1 MLNQKLRS
9 ILHRGV
15 VIPAHPLALNVDR
28 KFDERRQ
35 RALSRYYIAAGSG
48 GLALG
53 VHMTQFAIRD
63 LKHDLLKPVL
73 ELAKEEMDRAD
84 HQSHEPMLRIGG
96 LCGSTAK
103 AVAEGQLLRDLEYH
117 AGLLNLAAMCGTPE
131 NELLDHC
138 REVAQIIP
146 LFGFYLQSTI
156 GGLELPYSF
165 WRRFVEIPEVVAIKI
180 AAFDRYQT
188 LDVLRAVAE
197 SGRRDIALY
206 TGNDDSIVM
215 DLITPHC
222 FEVNGKKVE
231 LRIVGG
237 LLGHWAVWTRRAVE
251 ILEECHRLMEG
262 PKPIP
267 VTTLTLAVEVTDS
280 NAAFFDAANQFRG
293 CIPGLHEVLRRQGL
307 LEGIWCLDP
316 NEILGRGQKQE
327 IDRVYKVYPH
337 LNDDNFVK
345 SNRDNWLA

>member
-103 AVAEGQLLRDLEYH
+103 AVAEGQLLRDSEYH

-131 NELLDHC
+131 
-138 REVAQIIP
+138 
-146 LFGFYLQSTI
+146 
-156 GGLELPYSF
+156 
-165 WRRFVEIPEVVAIKI
+165 K
-180 AAFDRYQT
+180 
-188 LDVLRAVAE
+188 
-197 SGRRDIALY
+197 
-206 TGNDDSIVM
+206 
-215 DLITPHC
+215 
-222 FEVNGKKVE
+222 
-231 LRIVGG
+231 
-237 LLGHWAVWTRRAVE
+237 
-251 ILEECHRLMEG
+251 
-262 PKPIP
+262 
-267 VTTLTLAVEVTDS
+267 
-280 NAAFFDAANQFRG
+280 
-293 CIPGLHEVLRRQGL
+293 
-307 LEGIWCLDP
+307 
-316 NEILGRGQKQE
+316 
-327 IDRVYKVYPH
+327 
-337 LNDDNFVK
+337 
-345 SNRDNWLA
+345 